1 VAALVRR
8 AGALLVVLLVV
19 ACAPMAIDEA
29 EARTAAA
36 AFIEGSAP
44 LGSKI
49 RDPEVTS
56 VRQVTR
62 GPVAGWAVEIHS
74 TAVMQGETDGT
85 IRAYWLFIDGST
97 GEVTIEGQG

>member
-1 VAALVRR
+1 MAARVRR
-8 AGALLVVLLVV
+8 AGAVLVLLLVV
-19 ACAPMAIDEA
+19 ACEPTAIDEA
-29 EARTAAA
+29 GARAAAA
-36 AFIEGSAP
+36 AFIGRSAP
-44 LGSKI
+44 LGSTI
-49 RDPEVTS
+49 EDLEVTS

-62 GPVAGWAVEIHS
+62 GPVAGWAVEIHG

>member
-1 VAALVRR
+1 VLV
-8 AGALLVVLLVV
+8 LLLVV
-19 ACAPMAIDEA
+19 ACEPTAIDEA
-29 EARTAAA
+29 GGRAAAA
-36 AFIEGSAP
+36 AFIGRSTP
-44 LGSKI
+44 LGSTIK
-49 RDPEVTS
+49 DNEVTS

-62 GPVAGWAVEIHS
+62 GPVAGWAVEIDD